1 MNNLELNNF
10 PRQLTAAEK
19 TILFS
24 ILPESKSG
32 YKLYRE
38 KINNL
43 LVIGSGR
50 FGGNNYILGNKETE
64 PDLSIPSSSVF
75 ALGTAVSGSNN
86 IDVIIHE
93 ESDEQIE
100 FDINFVSELSFE
112 NDITIEKVSCY
123 SNWNPGEKIL
133 FEKAEV
139 REYIISPGSYILA
152 IVPTLKK
159 IWLHDISTGVNHI
172 IPVTNFF
179 NELMRLKNIRDPKLA
194 LKPGN
199 FFEHIN
205 EFKNDEIRKAFL
217 MYDKYLSKFNIK
229 DEKTNSI
236 TSVNSKRKLLKI
248 FKRGQ
253 V

>member
-1 MNNLELNNF
+1 MNNLEVNNF

-24 ILPESKSG
+24 ILPESKNG

-50 FGGNNYILGNKETE
+50 FGGNNYILGNREAE
-64 PDLSIPSSSVF
+64 PDLCIPSSPVF

-100 FDINFVSELSFE
+100 FDITSSSELSFE
-112 NDITIEKVSCY
+112 NDIRIEEVNCY
-123 SNWNPGEKIL
+123 SNWNPGEKII
-133 FEKAEV
+133 FEKVEV

-152 IVPTLKK
+152 IVPDLKK

-172 IPVTNFF
+172 IPVTNYF

-229 DEKTNSI
+229 DEKSDPI
-236 TSVNSKRKLLKI
+236 TSGNSEKKLLKI
-248 FKRGQ
+248 FK
-253 V
+253 

>member
-19 TILFS
+19 TIIFS
-24 ILPESKSG
+24 ILPESKNG

-50 FGGNNYILGNKETE
+50 FGGNNYILGNREAE

-100 FDINFVSELSFE
+100 FDITSVSELSFE
-112 NDITIEKVSCY
+112 KDIRIEKVSCY

-139 REYIISPGSYILA
+139 REYIISPGSYVLA
-152 IVPTLKK
+152 IVPELKK

-172 IPVTNFF
+172 IPVTNYF

-194 LKPGN
+194 LKPSN

-229 DEKTNSI
+229 DEKSDPI
-236 TSVNSKRKLLKI
+236 TSGNSEKKLLKI
-248 FKRGQ
+248 FK
-253 V
+253 

>member
-24 ILPESKSG
+24 ILPESKTG

-50 FGGNNYILGNKETE
+50 FDGNNYILGNKGAE
-64 PDLSIPSSSVF
+64 PDLNIPSSPVF

-100 FDINFVSELSFE
+100 FDITSSSELSFE
-112 NDITIEKVSCY
+112 KNIRIEEVNCY
-123 SNWNPGEKIL
+123 SNWNPGEKII

-139 REYIISPGSYILA
+139 REYIILPGSYILA
-152 IVPTLKK
+152 IVPELKK

-172 IPVTNFF
+172 IPVTNYF

-199 FFEHIN
+199 FFEYIN

-229 DEKTNSI
+229 DENSDPI
-236 TSVNSKRKLLKI
+236 TSGNSEKKLLKI
-248 FKRGQ
+248 FK
-253 V
+253 